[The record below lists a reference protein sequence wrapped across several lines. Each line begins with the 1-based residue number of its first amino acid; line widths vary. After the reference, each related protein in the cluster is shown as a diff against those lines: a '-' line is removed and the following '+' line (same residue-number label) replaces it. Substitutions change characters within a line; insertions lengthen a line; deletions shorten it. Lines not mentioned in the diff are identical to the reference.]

1 VNVTVGPAGSR
12 VAPVLHEPLV
22 APPLDDDGRV
32 DLDRLTDR
40 LAPCDLLESADT
52 SGWSYVVPH
61 DGPVLTDDRRRT
73 VLTQPDGARRVL
85 GDDPFA
91 ALDQLG
97 APLGIVPD
105 APRDHELPP
114 FTGGWVG
121 AWSYEL
127 ARRVE
132 QLPTRARPGPP
143 APWLHLRLADLAV
156 AVPAERDHAVVVGRD
171 LSGRGRLQE
180 RAAALVARAEGS
192 AGPDGSDGPDR
203 TSRPIPRTVATSL
216 PRDAYL
222 AAVEAVL
229 DRIAAGDAFQVNL
242 TQRLTARWD
251 ADVTALYRRL
261 RAHSPAPL
269 GALLP
274 SIGVASVSP
283 ETFLAVTG
291 RQVTTRPIKG
301 TRPRVEDPALD
312 AALADDLA
320 TASKDRAENV
330 MVVDLERNDLGR
342 VCVPGTVHVP
352 QLTTVERHPTVWHL
366 VSTVT
371 GTLRPTVGYGELLR
385 ATFPCGSIT
394 GAPKVSAMRIIE
406 GLEPVQRG
414 WYCGAVG
421 FLSPGAAHLSVAI
434 RTATRHPDG
443 SVSYGAGGGIVA
455 DSDPAAEHAESLDKA
470 AAFLRTVGA
479 TTLVPDGSST

>member
-1 VNVTVGPAGSR
+1 VNITVGPAGSLAGAVR
-12 VAPVLHEPLV
+12 YEPLA
-22 APPLDDDGRV
+22 APPRDAEGQV

-40 LAPCDLLESADT
+40 LAPCDLLESADD

-61 DGPVLTDDRRRT
+61 DGPVLHDDGRRT
-73 VLTQPDGARRVL
+73 VLEGPDGRREVL

-91 ALDQLG
+91 ALDRLG
-97 APLGIVPD
+97 SQLGIVPD
-105 APRDHELPP
+105 APRDPGLPP

-121 AWSYEL
+121 VWSYEL

-132 QLPTRARPGPP
+132 TLPTRARPGPP

-156 AVPAERDHAVVVGRD
+156 AVPADRAHAVVVGRD
-171 LSGRGRLQE
+171 LSGRGQLRE
-180 RAAALVARAEGS
+180 RTATLLARAEAPTDPS
-192 AGPDGSDGPDR
+192 VPDASSP
-203 TSRPIPRTVATSL
+203 PAPRTVATSL

-251 ADVTALYRRL
+251 GDVTTLYRRL

-274 SIGVASVSP
+274 SVGVASVSP
-283 ETFLAVTG
+283 ETFLSVAG

-342 VCVPGTVHVP
+342 VCVPGSVHVP
-352 QLTTVERHPTVWHL
+352 QLTAVERHPTVWHL

-371 GTLRPTVGYGELLR
+371 GTLRPAVGYGQLLR

-406 GLEPVQRG
+406 GLEPVRRG

-443 SVSYGAGGGIVA
+443 TVSYGAGGGIVA

-470 AAFLRTVGA
+470 AAFLRTVGS
-479 TTLVPDGSST
+479 TTLVPDGSSV

>member
-1 VNVTVGPAGSR
+1 VNVTVGSAGSLLGAVR
-12 VAPVLHEPLV
+12 YEPLS
-22 APPLDDDGRV
+22 APPRGVDGRI

-40 LAPCDLLESADT
+40 LAPCDLLESADD

-61 DGPVLTDDRRRT
+61 DGPVLHDDGRRT
-73 VLTQPDGARRVL
+73 VLAPADGRREVL

-91 ALDQLG
+91 ALDRLG
-97 APLGIVPD
+97 TQLGIVPD
-105 APRDHELPP
+105 APRDPALPP

-127 ARRVE
+127 GRRIE
-132 QLPTRARPGPP
+132 SLPTRARPGPA

-156 AVPAERDHAVVVGRD
+156 AVPADGDRAVVVGRD
-171 LSGRGRLQE
+171 LSGRGRLRE
-180 RAAALVARAEGS
+180 RTAALVARAE
-192 AGPDGSDGPDR
+192 AADLDVPDAPSPPG
-203 TSRPIPRTVATSL
+203 PRTVATSL

-274 SIGVASVSP
+274 SVGVASVSP
-283 ETFLAVTG
+283 ETFLSVAG

-352 QLTTVERHPTVWHL
+352 QLTAVERHPTVWHL

-371 GTLRPTVGYGELLR
+371 GTLRPTVGYGQLLQ

-394 GAPKVSAMRIIE
+394 GAPKISAMRIIE
-406 GLEPVQRG
+406 GLEPVRRG

-434 RTATRHPDG
+434 RTATRHRDG
-443 SVSYGAGGGIVA
+443 TVSYGAGGGIVA

-479 TTLVPDGSST
+479 TTLVPDGSSA